1 MTSTDCSAF
10 SGGDDLRKTI
20 LCLILFIPLLAGS
33 VPRLWSPVGKF
44 MYRKGMEVNFRLQG
58 GIPKTVSGSLLLK
71 AKTPYREIVVSYN
84 RVADTGED
92 EARMKRHSLW
102 IKTKDGILNHRFLFT
117 DGKGFYTFTLWGE
130 PGQNGTKSDSLGHF
144 YTENTS
150 DTRYLNARVSRP
162 DLLQFDDSV
171 LTQGDPLPGRILL
184 SGRVK
189 ADYLMAMLSRG
200 SERIQPVIRLRDGRF
215 LLPLALRFGPG
226 AYRIDLFAAGKDGLR
241 FNGLASLSVSN
252 SSPDDC
258 RFTAPSPAIQSD
270 APPIIKLAREITKNE
285 TTTAGKVRA
294 VYRWVTGN
302 ISYDYKTFFSG
313 QLSHTTALD
322 VLDNKKDICE
332 GYAKLTTALLRAVG
346 IPARI
351 VTGRAFSR
359 SLGNRWMPH
368 AWNQALLGNRWV
380 QLDPTW
386 DAGFLRQGG
395 KLVPRS
401 WKYFMPDDAFMQQT
415 HKPDTTSLE

>member
-1 MTSTDCSAF
+1 
-10 SGGDDLRKTI
+10 
-20 LCLILFIPLLAGS
+20 
-33 VPRLWSPVGKF
+33 
-44 MYRKGMEVNFRLQG
+44 
-58 GIPKTVSGSLLLK
+58 
-71 AKTPYREIVVSYN
+71 
-84 RVADTGED
+84 
-92 EARMKRHSLW
+92 MKRHPLW

-150 DTRYLNARVSRP
+150 DARYLNARVSRP

-171 LTQGDPLPGRILL
+171 LTQRDPLPGPHPSFRQGQGRLL
-184 SGRVK
+184 MV
-189 ADYLMAMLSRG
+189 MLTRG

-215 LLPLALRFGPG
+215 LLPLALRSDQGPT
-226 AYRIDLFAAGKDGLR
+226 ALIFRRRKDGLR

-258 RFTAPSPAIQSD
+258 RFTAPSPAIHSD

-285 TTTAGKVRA
+285 TTTAGKLRA

-322 VLDNKKDICE
+322 VLDNKQDICE

-368 AWNQALLGNRWV
+368 AWNQALLGNRLV
-380 QLDPTW
+380 QLDSTC
-386 DAGFLRQGG
+386 D
-395 KLVPRS
+395 S
-401 WKYFMPDDAFMQQT
+401 
-415 HKPDTTSLE
+415 